1 MMNRGVMQRQMFSN
15 GGESNLRT
23 AVEEQRLVQRKE
35 DNLSQGAIEYL
46 RVQKDYLIRE
56 IEKITGGLTPV
67 DIGSLLKRSIPEL
80 ENFLSQTKEK
90 YQAPSA
96 QQAIPSDMLMRMM
109 DEEQE
114 QELNESLPQMGRRDP
129 NMTEQY
135 GINPLTRMQQL
146 QNDQM
151 VSAGRPTP
159 NVLNPEYDTR
169 GQVGNIPAGR
179 RESVPENFGGVNQQ
193 TSMEDDLNYLREKR
207 RNQGLV
213 NEGYAVGGEAVPNR
227 LKGFSKLPES
237 VQMQM
242 NPSLAKRY
250 QQGGIASMMDP
261 ASMPQGDPMMG
272 GMPQGG
278 QMDPEMM
285 ALMEAEAAGQA
296 QGEQIGAMVGE
307 QTMAGLDQAE
317 DFQGA
322 IDALRGN
329 SVPMEG
335 RYEELAG
342 FVGDEDAMQTP
353 QSVLA
358 MVQPTIMMTEEGA
371 VDSGIGQLME
381 QITGNIAMETPDGQP
396 TQMAEGVGSLMGVG
410 QQPTEKKLLA
420 DGGAVGLVPAY
431 KLAGEVSYDDIL
443 KRFQTVGGDPQARK
457 DALQSDIYFNLAD
470 RALAFAGGVDP
481 RTGENMAGAPLLS
494 QVGRSAAGLG
504 GTIAEKLAAQRA
516 QDQASDTAALS
527 RTLSQR
533 DILQNQNFLVGME
546 EKKNNFEMLKMAE
559 QFNYTKLANED
570 QFSYS
575 TRLAEQGGR
584 ITRGLARLKGEID
597 ADAQKIKDALEREL
611 NNVNNTL
618 KTTLQNNKFNQQD
631 ALKLSDQEFEEAAQN
646 RSRLN
651 ALQLAS
657 VNDRLKRSATKEDVE
672 YKAFLEKEQ
681 LKIKQSYA
689 VVNQSQKLKDD
700 IKLLGVKTT
709 EELITMEKG
718 QKYNLAGIRLQSSL
732 IQKRNDAQNAN
743 NATQAAIQ
751 RVFKSGQDRTSRNFE
766 RILRL
771 ELQENG
777 FEDAALDRELAKR
790 QQIFDNI
797 ITEQKMDL
805 EESKETFDQ
814 AFDTENLAITR
825 LESEAKKANVFGTGK
840 TGGAFNVVTNQDNLN
855 AYANNSFAEGSAINQ
870 GHVEAALSVYV
881 SPEMDYST
889 DSRGKVIRPG
899 NELTTDMK
907 NALKARIDNGLAIPN
922 KLRILLDEK
931 PKSVS
936 KYVFKADGS
945 VDVSKVTSEN
955 MGEVLTSRNIDPN
968 VVSFPDKIN
977 PNTGKPEPF
986 FNKAENSQSEQSNA
1000 TFNNRNLRLT
1010 SSLFTNVNNPLT
1022 AFGSPSFLANLV
1034 NKGMEAL
1041 SFDKYGAPYGD
1052 TKEAIAGLTNLNDD
1066 FIKVYMK
1073 ASGVRDS
1080 VFAQQELKQSV
1091 PPPGRFWTGDDTAMA
1106 MTRSLLLRIQG
1117 DLEIKKEILYN
1128 EEIPLSKDRKYEIMV
1143 QIMQLE
1149 KLERGYSFVA
1159 GLNLF
1164 DEDEDEELSTKQDE
1178 ILNNLKKITG
1188 IEIPDRGS

>member
-1 MMNRGVMQRQMFSN
+1 M
-15 GGESNLRT
+15 
-23 AVEEQRLVQRKE
+23 
-35 DNLSQGAIEYL
+35 
-46 RVQKDYLIRE
+46 
-56 IEKITGGLTPV
+56 
-67 DIGSLLKRSIPEL
+67 
-80 ENFLSQTKEK
+80 
-90 YQAPSA
+90 
-96 QQAIPSDMLMRMM
+96 
-109 DEEQE
+109 
-114 QELNESLPQMGRRDP
+114 
-129 NMTEQY
+129 

-159 NVLNPEYDTR
+159 NILNPEYDPR

-179 RESVPENFGGVNQQ
+179 RESVPETFGGVNQQ
-193 TSMEDDLNYLREKR
+193 ISMKDDLDYLREKR
-207 RNQGLV
+207 INQGKV
-213 NEGYAVGGEAVPNR
+213 NEGYAAGGEAVPNK

-242 NPSLAKRY
+242 NPSLAKKY

-278 QMDPEMM
+278 QMDPAQM
-285 ALMEAEAAGQA
+285 AMMEAEAAGQA

-396 TQMAEGVGSLMGVG
+396 TAMAEGVGSLMGVG

-420 DGGAVGLVPAY
+420 DGGAVQSFSEGKEVKKPSLSYQGLMADTDFA
-431 KLAGEVSYDDIL
+431 KNKALFDSIKGS
-443 KRFQTVGGDPQARK
+443 PQARR
-457 DALQSDIYFNLAD
+457 DALQSDLYFNLAD

-481 RTGENMAGAPLLS
+481 NTGENMAGAPLLS
-494 QVGRSAAGLG
+494 QVGRSAVGLG
-504 GTIAEKLAAQRA
+504 GTISEKLAAQRA

-533 DILQNQNFLVGME
+533 DLTRSEDFQVGME
-546 EKKNNFEMLKMAE
+546 EKKYNFEMLKMAE
-559 QFNYTKLANED
+559 QYNYSKLANED
-570 QFSYS
+570 QFSHA

-584 ITRGLARLKGEID
+584 ISRQLARLQGEIS
-597 ADAQKIKDALEREL
+597 ADAQKIKDALEVKL
-611 NNVNNTL
+611 NDVNNTL
-618 KTTLQNNKFNQQD
+618 KTTLQQNKFSQQD

-646 RSRLN
+646 RSRLI

-657 VNDRLKRSATKEDVE
+657 VNDRLKRSATKEDNE

-681 LKIKQSYA
+681 LKIKQGYA
-689 VVNQSQKLKDD
+689 VVNQAQKLEDD

-751 RVFKSGQDRTSRNFE
+751 RVFESGQARTARNFE

-771 ELQENG
+771 ELQKNG
-777 FEDAALDRELAKR
+777 FEEADLDRALNKK

-797 ITEQKMDL
+797 ITEQQMDL
-805 EESKETFDQ
+805 QESKEAFDQ

-840 TGGAFNVVTNQDNLN
+840 TGGAFNVVTNKDNLN
-855 AYANNSFAEGSAINQ
+855 AYANNSFAEDSAINQ

-907 NALKARIDNGLAIPN
+907 NALKTRIDNGFAIPN
-922 KLRILLDEK
+922 KLKILLDEK
-931 PKSVS
+931 PKSGS
-936 KYVFKADGS
+936 KGVYKADGS
-945 VDVSKVTSEN
+945 IDVSKVTNEN
-955 MGEVLTSRNIDPN
+955 MGAVLTSGGIDPN

-977 PNTGKPEPF
+977 PETGKSEAF
-986 FNKAENSQSEQSNA
+986 FNKAANSQSEQSNA

-1052 TKEAIAGLTNLNDD
+1052 TKEAIAGLNNLNDD

-1073 ASGVRDS
+1073 ASDVRDS
-1080 VFAQQELKQSV
+1080 VYAQQQLQKSV
-1091 PPPGRFWTGDDTAMA
+1091 PPPGEFWTGDSTAMA

-1117 DLEIKKEILYN
+1117 DLEIKREILFN
-1128 EEIPLSKDRKYEIMV
+1128 EEIPLSEDRKYETMV

-1159 GLNLF
+1159 GLNLS
-1164 DEDEDEELSTKQDE
+1164 DEDEDEELSTKKDE
-1178 ILNNLKKITG
+1178 ILNNLRKITG

>member
-1 MMNRGVMQRQMFSN
+1 MFSN
-15 GGESNLRT
+15 GGEAEAQQRNLIINQIFSIAERT
-23 AVEEQRLVQRKE
+23 NRPLDPAMETFLQSLSTSDLINYRDVVVRQNPYSPISQEPRERFEVEE
-35 DNLSQGAIEYL
+35 Y
-46 RVQKDYLIRE
+46 
-56 IEKITGGLTPV
+56 
-67 DIGSLLKRSIPEL
+67 RS
-80 ENFLSQTKEK
+80 
-90 YQAPSA
+90 
-96 QQAIPSDMLMRMM
+96 
-109 DEEQE
+109 
-114 QELNESLPQMGRRDP
+114 DP
-129 NMTEQY
+129 NMTEQ
-135 GINPLTRMQQL
+135 
-146 QNDQM
+146 M
-151 VSAGRPTP
+151 VSENLMPPPSMNRMEMLKNNQAVSSGRPTP
-159 NVLNPEYDTR
+159 DVFSGRVGDVMGEQYRGRETYLVPGEQMPKRPKYERDEYII
-169 GQVGNIPAGR
+169 QGNIPNTSFEQGM
-179 RESVPENFGGVNQQ
+179 ES
-193 TSMEDDLNYLREKR
+193 DLKYLQKMR
-207 RNQGLV
+207 RNNAPEYKGM
-213 NEGYAVGGEAVPNR
+213 AAGGEAVPNR

-242 NPSLAKRY
+242 NPSLAKKY

-278 QMDPEMM
+278 QMDPEQMAMM
-285 ALMEAEAAGQA
+285 EAEAEAAGQA

-329 SVPMEG
+329 SAPLEA
-335 RYEELAG
+335 RYQELAG
-342 FVGDEDAMQTP
+342 FVGDQDAMQTP
-353 QSVLA
+353 ESVLA

-396 TQMAEGVGSLMGVG
+396 TAMAEGVGSLMGVG

-420 DGGAVGLVPAY
+420 DGGAVQSFSEG
-431 KLAGEVSYDDIL
+431 KEVKKPSLSYQDLMADTDFAKNKALFDSI
-443 KRFQTVGGDPQARK
+443 KGSPQARR
-457 DALQSDIYFNLAD
+457 DALQSDLYFNLAD

-481 RTGENMAGAPLLS
+481 NTGENMAGAPLLS
-494 QVGRSAAGLG
+494 QVGRSAVGLG
-504 GTIAEKLAAQRA
+504 GTISEKLAAQRA

-533 DILQNQNFLVGME
+533 DILQDQNFKVGME
-546 EKKNNFEMLKMAE
+546 EKKYNFEMLKMAE
-559 QFNYTKLANED
+559 QYNYTQLANED
-570 QFSYS
+570 QFSHA

-584 ITRGLARLKGEID
+584 IQRGLARLQGEIS
-597 ADAQKIKDALEREL
+597 ADAQKIKDALELKL
-611 NNVNNTL
+611 NEVNNTL
-618 KTTLQNNKFNQQD
+618 KTTLQTNEFNQQD
-631 ALKLSDQEFEEAAQN
+631 ALKASDQEFEEAAQN
-646 RSRLN
+646 RSRLI

-657 VNDRLKRSATKEDVE
+657 VNDRLKRKATKEDTE

-689 VVNQSQKLKDD
+689 VVNQAQELKND

-718 QKYNLAGIRLQSSL
+718 QKYDLAGIRLQSSL

-751 RVFKSGQDRTSRNFE
+751 RVFESGQARTSRNFE
-766 RILRL
+766 KVLRL
-771 ELQENG
+771 ELQKNG
-777 FEDAALDRELAKR
+777 FKEADLDRELAKK
-790 QQIFDNI
+790 QQIFNNI

-805 EESKETFDQ
+805 EESKEAFDQ
-814 AFDTENLAITR
+814 AFDTETLAITR

-907 NALKARIDNGLAIPN
+907 NALKARIDNGFAIPN

-986 FNKAENSQSEQSNA
+986 FNEAANSQSEQSNA

-1010 SSLFTNVNNPLT
+1010 SSLFLNVNNPLS

-1073 ASGVRDS
+1073 SADIRDS
-1080 VFAQQELKQSV
+1080 VFAQQELKASV
-1091 PPPGRFWTGDDTAMA
+1091 PPPGKFWTGNDTALAMA
-1106 MTRSLLLRIQG
+1106 RSLLLRIQG
-1117 DLEIKKEILYN
+1117 DLEIKREILYN
-1128 EEIPLSKDRKYEIMV
+1128 EEIPLTEDRKYETMV

-1159 GLNLF
+1159 GLNLS
-1164 DEDEDEELSTKQDE
+1164 DEDEDEELSTEKDK
-1178 ILNNLKKITG
+1178 ILNNLRTITG
-1188 IEIPDRGS
+1188 IDIPDRGS